1 MIVVV
6 VMVMLVKVVM
16 MLVVVMVIMVVIV
29 MVVSDVGCGGGCDG
43 HVGCGD
49 DGGVMMVIMVVVMMV
64 VSDVGCSDAIYG
76 GNNAMYGGLMSMVRD
91 DGDIYNKHR
100 DYLNQS
106 FKLLYLF
113 EFIDTKKC
121 SFCIQLWCFNGKIR
135 L

>member
-6 VMVMLVKVVM
+6 VMVMLVTSQVM
-16 MLVVVMVIMVVIV
+16 MLVIVMVIMVVIV
-29 MVVSDVGCGGGCDG
+29 MVVSDVGCG
-43 HVGCGD
+43 D
-49 DGGVMMVIMVVVMMV
+49 DGGVMMVITVVVMMV
-64 VSDVGCSDAIYG
+64 VSDVGCSDTIYG